1 MTEIAGIPP
10 QKAKTGLSGD
20 PGIARN
26 RRNRKTWQ
34 RARLA
39 RRAACIRRQKMI
51 AYVEV
56 LSGLERSDKEK

>member
-1 MTEIAGIPP
+1 MIEIAV
-10 QKAKTGLSGD
+10 
-20 PGIARN
+20 IARN
-26 RRNRKTWQ
+26 RRNRRNRKIWQ

-39 RRAACIRRQKMI
+39 RRAACIRRQRMI